1 MLQIPQLTT
10 ERLHLRCFKPVDFDA
25 YAEMM
30 ANPDVVRYLGAGV
43 PLSRADAWRQMAML
57 MGHWVLR
64 GYGVWAVEERATG
77 RFLGRIGC
85 MNQEGF
91 PAFEIAYTL
100 GPWAWGNGYAREG
113 AAAAL
118 TFARDVLLRSEI
130 TSIIRPA
137 NTASIRVATSLGAV
151 PGETVEFF
159 GAPSVLYRYPIF
171 TSPMTRAS

>member
-57 MGHWVLR
+57 MGHRVLR

-100 GPWAWGNGYAREG
+100 GPWAWGNGYAR
-113 AAAAL
+113 ADIR
-118 TFARDVLLRSEI
+118 AR
-130 TSIIRPA
+130 
-137 NTASIRVATSLGAV
+137 RVAPLRNHEHHPA
-151 PGETVEFF
+151 GEHCVDPRCDIARC
-159 GAPSVLYRYPIF
+159 GPW
-171 TSPMTRAS
+171 